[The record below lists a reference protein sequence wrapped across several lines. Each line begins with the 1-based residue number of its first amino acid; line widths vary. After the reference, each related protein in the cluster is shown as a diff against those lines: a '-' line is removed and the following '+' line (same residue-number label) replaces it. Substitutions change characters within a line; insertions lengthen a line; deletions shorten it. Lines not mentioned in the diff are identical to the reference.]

1 MRKIGIE
8 EIARLANV
16 SIGTV
21 DRALHD
27 RKEISEGTRKRIL
40 RIAKEH
46 GYRPNLAARALSVGN
61 AAIRIGV
68 CIPREI
74 HYFYDQIREGF
85 ASEARR
91 FEQLGVEIVYRPI
104 DRLGGGEAEGLKDL
118 LARKLNVV
126 ALCPGD
132 PASLAPLI
140 DEAEQRGVRVICVAS
155 DAPSS
160 ARSTVVCVNP
170 AVSGHMAAELMS
182 KFLRPNPDVAVL
194 TGMVL
199 TEDHRKKVEAFTE
212 MFQRLSPGGRIL
224 EVVEGH
230 DDEDETFQKVY
241 ALLGRHKTLRGIY
254 VSTANCLPVCHAIGA
269 RGLHGKVRLIT
280 TDLFQAMAPYFER
293 GAILA
298 SIHQRPYVQ
307 GQIAVR
313 LAVDHIANGR
323 AIPPSYYLTP
333 HVVLHSNLRL
343 FREIRSGDL
352 APAELAVTSPSE
364 AI

>member
-1 MRKIGIE
+1 MRKIGVE

-27 RKEISEGTRKRIL
+27 RKEISESTRKRIL

-74 HYFYDQIREGF
+74 HYFYDQLREGF
-85 ASEARR
+85 LNEARR

-104 DRLGGGEAEGLKDL
+104 DRLGGDEAAGVKDL
-118 LARKLNVV
+118 LGRKLQAV
-126 ALCPGD
+126 AVCPGD
-132 PASLAPLI
+132 PAGLAPLI
-140 DEAEQRGVRVICVAS
+140 NQAEQEDNVRVICVAT
-155 DAPSS
+155 DAPAS
-160 ARSTVVCVNP
+160 ARSTIVCVNP
-170 AVSGHMAAELMS
+170 AISGRMAAELMS
-182 KFLRPNPDVAVL
+182 KFLSPDPDVAVL
-194 TGMVL
+194 TGMFL
-199 TEDHRKKVEAFTE
+199 TEDHRKKVEAFSG
-212 MFQRLSPGGRIL
+212 MFQQLSPGGRL
-224 EVVEGH
+224 VEVLEGH

-241 ALLGRHKTLRGIY
+241 ALLGRHKALQGIY

-269 RGLHGKVRLIT
+269 HGLHGKVKLIA
-280 TDLFQAMAPYFER
+280 TDLFQAMEPYFEK
-293 GAILA
+293 GTILA

-313 LAVDHIANGR
+313 LVVDHFANGR
-323 AIPPSYYLTP
+323 PIPPSYYLTP
-333 HVVLHSNLRL
+333 HVVLRSNLRL
-343 FREIRSGDL
+343 FREIRRDET
-352 APAELAVTSPSE
+352 P
-364 AI
+364 